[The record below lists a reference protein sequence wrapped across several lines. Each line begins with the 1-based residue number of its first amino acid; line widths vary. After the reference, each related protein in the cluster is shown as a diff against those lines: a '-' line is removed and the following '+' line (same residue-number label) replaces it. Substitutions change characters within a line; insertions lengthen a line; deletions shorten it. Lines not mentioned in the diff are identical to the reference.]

1 MSVNKLIKST
11 GIALLVGVLFYFLYR
26 ETSRATKL
34 NQLTNDLSVSNDSL
48 KIVRSK
54 YDSLYTSYMVIQNQ
68 IEQSQM
74 KLKALKTNLDS
85 SRLANVHELV
95 FIGNTINQLMTA
107 QSDFV
112 SIDSVKTNFRLQ

>member
-1 MSVNKLIKST
+1 MSINKLLKST

-34 NQLTNDLSVSNDSL
+34 KQLTNDLSVSNDSL
-48 KIVRSK
+48 KIVQNK
-54 YDSLYTSYMVIQNQ
+54 YDSLYTSYMVIQKQ

>member
-1 MSVNKLIKST
+1 MSINKLLKST

-34 NQLTNDLSVSNDSL
+34 KQLTNDLSVSNDSL
-48 KIVRSK
+48 KIVQNK